1 MSGARSL
8 HNETGNGSE
17 RMALYI
23 VALHEGFL
31 YGILAMGIY
40 LSLRV
45 LNLPDLTTEGSF
57 GFGAS
62 IAAIA
67 AAAGHPVLSL
77 PLAILAGTLAGMTT
91 GLLQTRLR
99 IHPVLAGV
107 ITMNGLYTINLMA
120 MGTTNLS
127 IGSSN
132 SLFRMLY
139 ACFELD
145 AFGKKVAGAAAGAV
159 VALIVLAL
167 MILFFK
173 THLGMCIRATGDNPD
188 MVRASS
194 INADLSKIVGL
205 CLSNALVALCGAL
218 IVHYSGYADI
228 NASSGTL
235 VYGLAAVI
243 IGEAVCGRSG
253 PTRGLISAVVGSV
266 IYKLIVT
273 FVVDLN
279 LFGSNSA
286 NMMKLMCA
294 VIVAVTLAIP
304 AVRQSREQKRLM
316 REAKKDA

>member
-1 MSGARSL
+1 
-8 HNETGNGSE
+8 
-17 RMALYI
+17 MALYV
-23 VALHEGFL
+23 VALQEGFL
-31 YGILAMGIY
+31 YGILALGVY
-40 LSLRV
+40 LSLRI

-62 IAAIA
+62 IAAIV
-67 AAAGHPVLSL
+67 AAAGHPFLSL
-77 PLAILAGTLAGMTT
+77 PLALLAGAMAGMVT
-91 GLLQTRLR
+91 GLLQTKLK
-99 IHPVLAGV
+99 IHPVLSGI
-107 ITMNGLYTINLMA
+107 ITMNGLYTVNLMA

-127 IGSSN
+127 VSGSN
-132 SLFRMLY
+132 ALFKMLY

-145 AFGKKVAGAAAGAV
+145 AFQKKVVGAV
-159 VALIVLAL
+159 AGGIAAVVVLL
-167 MILFFK
+167 MMILFFK

-194 INADLSKIVGL
+194 INADRTKVVGL
-205 CLSNALVALCGAL
+205 CVSNALVALSGGL

-253 PTRGLISAVVGSV
+253 PTRGLISAVIGSV

-273 FVVDLN
+273 LVVDLN
-279 LFGSNSA
+279 LFGSYSA

-304 AVRQSREQKRLM
+304 AVKQYGEQRRLM
-316 REAKKDA
+316 REAKKNA

>member
-1 MSGARSL
+1 
-8 HNETGNGSE
+8 
-17 RMALYI
+17 MALYV
-23 VALHEGFL
+23 VALQEGFL
-31 YGILAMGIY
+31 YGILALGVY
-40 LSLRV
+40 LSLRI

-62 IAAIA
+62 IAAIV
-67 AAAGHPVLSL
+67 AAAGHPFLSL
-77 PLAILAGTLAGMTT
+77 PLALLAGAMAGMVT
-91 GLLQTRLR
+91 GLLQTKLK
-99 IHPVLAGV
+99 IHPVLSGI
-107 ITMNGLYTINLMA
+107 ITMNGLYTVNLMA

-127 IGSSN
+127 VSGSN
-132 SLFRMLY
+132 ALFKMLY
-139 ACFELD
+139 ACFELE
-145 AFGKKVAGAAAGAV
+145 AFQKKIVGAIAGGIAAIAV
-159 VALIVLAL
+159 LLV

-194 INADLSKIVGL
+194 INADRTKVVGL
-205 CLSNALVALCGAL
+205 CVSNALVALSGGL

-253 PTRGLISAVVGSV
+253 PTRGLISAVIGSV

-273 FVVDLN
+273 LVVDLN
-279 LFGSNSA
+279 LFGSYSA

-304 AVRQSREQKRLM
+304 AVKQYGEQRRLM
-316 REAKKDA
+316 REAKKNA

>member
-1 MSGARSL
+1 
-8 HNETGNGSE
+8 
-17 RMALYI
+17 MALYI

-31 YGILAMGIY
+31 YGILALGIF

-62 IAAIA
+62 VAAIV
-67 AAAGHPVLSL
+67 AAAGQPALSL
-77 PLAILAGTLAGMTT
+77 PLAVLAGALAGLIT
-91 GLLQTRLR
+91 GLLQTKLK
-99 IHPVLAGV
+99 IHPVLAGI
-107 ITMNGLYTINLMA
+107 ITMNGLYTVNLMV

-132 SLFRMLY
+132 SLFKLLY

-145 AFGKKVAGAAAGAV
+145 PFQKKVAGAVAGGVIAI
-159 VALIVLAL
+159 LVLL
-167 MILFFK
+167 VMILFFK

-194 INADLSKIVGL
+194 INADHTKLVGL
-205 CLSNALVALCGAL
+205 CVSNALVALSGAL

-235 VYGLAAVI
+235 VYGLASVI
-243 IGEAVCGRSG
+243 IGEAVFGRSG
-253 PTRGLISAVVGSV
+253 PTRGLIAAIVGSV

-273 FVVDLN
+273 LVVDLN

-304 AVRQSREQKRLM
+304 AIKQYSQQHRIMK
-316 REAKKDA
+316 EARKHA

>member
-1 MSGARSL
+1 
-8 HNETGNGSE
+8 
-17 RMALYI
+17 MALYV
-23 VALHEGFL
+23 VALQEGFL
-31 YGILAMGIY
+31 YGILALGVY
-40 LSLRV
+40 LSLRI

-62 IAAIA
+62 IAAIV
-67 AAAGHPVLSL
+67 AAAGHPFLSL
-77 PLAILAGTLAGMTT
+77 PLALLAGAMAGMVT
-91 GLLQTRLR
+91 GLLQTKLK
-99 IHPVLAGV
+99 IHPVLSGI
-107 ITMNGLYTINLMA
+107 ITMNGLYTVNLMA

-127 IGSSN
+127 ISGSN
-132 SLFRMLY
+132 ALFKMLY

-145 AFGKKVAGAAAGAV
+145 AFQKKVVGAV
-159 VALIVLAL
+159 AGGIAAVVVLL
-167 MILFFK
+167 MMILFFK

-194 INADLSKIVGL
+194 INADRTKVVGL
-205 CLSNALVALCGAL
+205 CVSNALVALSGGL

-253 PTRGLISAVVGSV
+253 PTRGLISAVIGSV

-273 FVVDLN
+273 LVVDLN
-279 LFGSNSA
+279 LFGSYSA

-304 AVRQSREQKRLM
+304 AVKQYGEQRRLM
-316 REAKKDA
+316 REAKKNA

>member
-1 MSGARSL
+1 
-8 HNETGNGSE
+8 
-17 RMALYI
+17 MALYV
-23 VALHEGFL
+23 VALQEGFL
-31 YGILAMGIY
+31 YGILALGVY
-40 LSLRV
+40 LSLRI

-62 IAAIA
+62 IAAIV
-67 AAAGHPVLSL
+67 AAAGHPFLSL
-77 PLAILAGTLAGMTT
+77 PLALLAGAMAGMVT
-91 GLLQTRLR
+91 GLLQTKLK
-99 IHPVLAGV
+99 IHPVLSGI
-107 ITMNGLYTINLMA
+107 ITMNGLYTVNLMA

-127 IGSSN
+127 VSGSN
-132 SLFRMLY
+132 ALFKMLY

-145 AFGKKVAGAAAGAV
+145 PFQKKVVGAMAGGIAAIAV
-159 VALIVLAL
+159 LLV

-194 INADLSKIVGL
+194 INADRTKVVGL
-205 CLSNALVALCGAL
+205 CVSNALVALSGGL

-253 PTRGLISAVVGSV
+253 PTRGLISAVIGSV

-273 FVVDLN
+273 LVVDLN
-279 LFGSNSA
+279 LFGSYSA

-304 AVRQSREQKRLM
+304 AVKQYGEQRRLM
-316 REAKKDA
+316 REAKKNA

>member
-1 MSGARSL
+1 
-8 HNETGNGSE
+8 
-17 RMALYI
+17 MALYV
-23 VALHEGFL
+23 VALQEGFL
-31 YGILAMGIY
+31 YGILALGVY
-40 LSLRV
+40 LSLRI

-62 IAAIA
+62 IAAIV
-67 AAAGHPVLSL
+67 AAAGHPFLSL
-77 PLAILAGTLAGMTT
+77 PLALLAGAMAGMVT
-91 GLLQTRLR
+91 GLLQTKLK
-99 IHPVLAGV
+99 IHPVLSGI
-107 ITMNGLYTINLMA
+107 ITMNGLYTVNLMA

-127 IGSSN
+127 VSGSN
-132 SLFRMLY
+132 ALFKMLY

-145 AFGKKVAGAAAGAV
+145 AFQKKVVGAV
-159 VALIVLAL
+159 AGGIVAIVVLL
-167 MILFFK
+167 VMILFFK

-194 INADLSKIVGL
+194 INADRTKVVGL
-205 CLSNALVALCGAL
+205 CVSNALVALSGGL

-243 IGEAVCGRSG
+243 IGEAICGRSG
-253 PTRGLISAVVGSV
+253 PTRGLISAVIGSV

-273 FVVDLN
+273 LVVDLN
-279 LFGSNSA
+279 LFGSYSA

-304 AVRQSREQKRLM
+304 AVKQYGEQRRLM
-316 REAKKDA
+316 REAKKNA

>member
-1 MSGARSL
+1 
-8 HNETGNGSE
+8 
-17 RMALYI
+17 MALYV
-23 VALHEGFL
+23 VALQEGFL
-31 YGILAMGIY
+31 YGILALGVY
-40 LSLRV
+40 LSLRI

-62 IAAIA
+62 IAAIV
-67 AAAGHPVLSL
+67 AAAGHPFLSL
-77 PLAILAGTLAGMTT
+77 PLALLAGAMAGMVT
-91 GLLQTRLR
+91 GLLQTKLK
-99 IHPVLAGV
+99 IHPVLSGI
-107 ITMNGLYTINLMA
+107 ITMNGLYTVNLMA

-127 IGSSN
+127 VSGSN
-132 SLFRMLY
+132 ALFKMLY

-145 AFGKKVAGAAAGAV
+145 AFQKKVVGAV
-159 VALIVLAL
+159 AGGIAAVVVLL
-167 MILFFK
+167 MMILFFK

-194 INADLSKIVGL
+194 INADRTKVVGL
-205 CLSNALVALCGAL
+205 CVSNALVALSGGL

-253 PTRGLISAVVGSV
+253 PTRGLISAVIGSV

-273 FVVDLN
+273 LVVDLN
-279 LFGSNSA
+279 LFGSYSA

-294 VIVAVTLAIP
+294 VIVAMTLAIP
-304 AVRQSREQKRLM
+304 AVKQYGEQRRLM
-316 REAKKDA
+316 REAKKNA

>member
-1 MSGARSL
+1 
-8 HNETGNGSE
+8 
-17 RMALYI
+17 MALYI
-23 VALHEGFL
+23 VALQEGFL
-31 YGILAMGIY
+31 YGILALGVY

-57 GFGAS
+57 GFGAA
-62 IAAIA
+62 IAAIT
-67 AAAGHPVLSL
+67 AAAGHPILSL
-77 PLAILAGTLAGMTT
+77 PLALLAGALAGMTT
-91 GLLQTRLR
+91 GLLQTKLK
-99 IHPVLAGV
+99 IHPVLSGI
-107 ITMNGLYTINLMA
+107 ITMNGLYTINLMV

-127 IGSSN
+127 IGNAN

-139 ACFELD
+139 AGVKLSILEKRMVG
-145 AFGKKVAGAAAGAV
+145 AVAGGVAAIA
-159 VALIVLAL
+159 ALLI

-194 INADLSKIVGL
+194 INADLTKVIGL
-205 CLSNALVALCGAL
+205 CISNALVALSGAL

-243 IGEAVCGRSG
+243 IGEALFGRSG
-253 PTRGLISAVVGSV
+253 PARGLISAMVGSV
-266 IYKLIVT
+266 VYKLIVT
-273 FVVDLN
+273 LVVDLN
-279 LFGSNSA
+279 LFGNNSA

-304 AVRQSREQKRLM
+304 AMKQYMQQKQM
-316 REAKKDA
+316 RKEEMRNAGA

>member
-1 MSGARSL
+1 
-8 HNETGNGSE
+8 
-17 RMALYI
+17 MALYV
-23 VALHEGFL
+23 VALQEGFL
-31 YGILAMGIY
+31 YGILALGVY
-40 LSLRV
+40 LSLRI

-62 IAAIA
+62 IAAIV
-67 AAAGHPVLSL
+67 AAAGHPFLSL
-77 PLAILAGTLAGMTT
+77 PLALLAGAMAGMVA
-91 GLLQTRLR
+91 GLLQTKLK
-99 IHPVLAGV
+99 IHPVLSGI
-107 ITMNGLYTINLMA
+107 ITMNGLYTVNLMA

-127 IGSSN
+127 VSGSN
-132 SLFRMLY
+132 ALFKMLY

-145 AFGKKVAGAAAGAV
+145 AFQKKVVGAV
-159 VALIVLAL
+159 AGGIAAVVVLL
-167 MILFFK
+167 MMILFFK

-194 INADLSKIVGL
+194 INADRTKVVGL
-205 CLSNALVALCGAL
+205 CVSNALVALSGGL

-253 PTRGLISAVVGSV
+253 PTRGLISAVIGSV

-273 FVVDLN
+273 LVVDLN
-279 LFGSNSA
+279 LFGSYSA

-294 VIVAVTLAIP
+294 VIVAMTLAIP
-304 AVRQSREQKRLM
+304 AVKQYGEQRRLM
-316 REAKKDA
+316 REAKKNA

>member
-1 MSGARSL
+1 
-8 HNETGNGSE
+8 
-17 RMALYI
+17 MALYI

-31 YGILAMGIY
+31 YGILALGVY

-62 IAAIA
+62 VAAVV

-77 PLAILAGTLAGMTT
+77 PLAVLAGALAGMVT
-91 GLLQTRLR
+91 GFLQTKLR
-99 IHPVLAGV
+99 IHPVLAGI
-107 ITMNGLYTINLMA
+107 ITMNGLYTVNLMV

-127 IGSSN
+127 IGSAH
-132 SLFRMLY
+132 SLFKLLY
-139 ACFELD
+139 GCWALD
-145 AFGKKVAGAAAGAV
+145 PMGRKIVGALAGAV
-159 VALIVLAL
+159 IALAVLGV

-194 INADLSKIVGL
+194 INADHTKLVGL
-205 CLSNALVALCGAL
+205 CVSNALVALSGAL
-218 IVHYSGYADI
+218 IVHYSGYADV

-243 IGEAVCGRSG
+243 IGEAVLGRSG
-253 PTRGLISAVVGSV
+253 PTRGLISAIVGSV
-266 IYKLIVT
+266 VYKLIVT
-273 FVVDLN
+273 LVVDWN

-294 VIVAVTLAIP
+294 LIVAATLAVP
-304 AVRQSREQKRLM
+304 ALKEYAAHRQLM
-316 REAKKDA
+316 REARKNA

>member
-1 MSGARSL
+1 
-8 HNETGNGSE
+8 
-17 RMALYI
+17 MALYV
-23 VALHEGFL
+23 VALQEGFL
-31 YGILAMGIY
+31 YGILALGVY
-40 LSLRV
+40 LSLRI

-62 IAAIA
+62 IAAIV
-67 AAAGHPVLSL
+67 AAAGHPFLSL
-77 PLAILAGTLAGMTT
+77 PLALLAGAMAGMVT
-91 GLLQTRLR
+91 GLLQTKLK
-99 IHPVLAGV
+99 IHPVLSGI
-107 ITMNGLYTINLMA
+107 ITMNGLYTVNLMA

-127 IGSSN
+127 ISGSN
-132 SLFRMLY
+132 ALFKMLY

-145 AFGKKVAGAAAGAV
+145 AFQKKVVGAV
-159 VALIVLAL
+159 AGGIAAVVVLL
-167 MILFFK
+167 MMILFFK

-194 INADLSKIVGL
+194 INADRTKVVGL
-205 CLSNALVALCGAL
+205 CVSNALVALSGGL

-253 PTRGLISAVVGSV
+253 PTRGLISAVIGSV

-273 FVVDLN
+273 LVVDLN
-279 LFGSNSA
+279 LFGSYSA

-304 AVRQSREQKRLM
+304 AVKQYGEQHRLM
-316 REAKKDA
+316 REAKKNA

>member
-1 MSGARSL
+1 
-8 HNETGNGSE
+8 
-17 RMALYI
+17 MALYV
-23 VALHEGFL
+23 VALQEGFL
-31 YGILAMGIY
+31 YGVLALGVY
-40 LSLRV
+40 LSLRI

-62 IAAIA
+62 IAAIV
-67 AAAGHPVLSL
+67 AAAGHPFLSL
-77 PLAILAGTLAGMTT
+77 PLALLAGAAAGMVT
-91 GLLQTRLR
+91 GILQTKLK
-99 IHPVLAGV
+99 IHPVLSGI
-107 ITMNGLYTINLMA
+107 ITMNGLYTVNLMA

-127 IGSSN
+127 VSGSN
-132 SLFRMLY
+132 ALFKMLY

-145 AFGKKVAGAAAGAV
+145 SFQKKMLGAAAAGIAAV
-159 VALIVLAL
+159 VVLLI
-167 MILFFK
+167 MILFFR

-194 INADLSKIVGL
+194 INADRTKVIGL
-205 CLSNALVALCGAL
+205 CVSNALVALSGGL

-253 PTRGLISAVVGSV
+253 PTRGLISAVIGSV

-273 FVVDLN
+273 LVVDLN
-279 LFGSNSA
+279 LFGANSA

-304 AVRQSREQKRLM
+304 ALKQYGEQRRLM
-316 REAKKDA
+316 REAKKNA

>member
-1 MSGARSL
+1 
-8 HNETGNGSE
+8 
-17 RMALYI
+17 MALYV
-23 VALHEGFL
+23 VALQEGFL
-31 YGILAMGIY
+31 YGILALGVY
-40 LSLRV
+40 LSLRI

-62 IAAIA
+62 IAAIV
-67 AAAGHPVLSL
+67 AAAGHPFLSL
-77 PLAILAGTLAGMTT
+77 PLALLAGAMAGMVT
-91 GLLQTRLR
+91 GLLQTKLK
-99 IHPVLAGV
+99 IHPVLSGI
-107 ITMNGLYTINLMA
+107 ITMNGLYTVNLMA

-127 IGSSN
+127 ISGSN
-132 SLFRMLY
+132 ALFKMLY

-145 AFGKKVAGAAAGAV
+145 AFQKKVVGAV
-159 VALIVLAL
+159 AGGIAAVVVLMM
-167 MILFFK
+167 MILIFK

-194 INADLSKIVGL
+194 INADRTKVVGL
-205 CLSNALVALCGAL
+205 CVSNALVALSGGL

-253 PTRGLISAVVGSV
+253 PTRGLISAVIGSV

-273 FVVDLN
+273 LVVDLN
-279 LFGSNSA
+279 LFGSYSA

-294 VIVAVTLAIP
+294 VIVAITLAIP
-304 AVRQSREQKRLM
+304 AARQYNQKRKLIK
-316 REAKKDA
+316 EAGKHA

>member
-1 MSGARSL
+1 
-8 HNETGNGSE
+8 
-17 RMALYI
+17 MALYI
-23 VALHEGFL
+23 VALQEGFL
-31 YGILAMGIY
+31 YGILALGIY

-62 IAAIA
+62 IAAIV
-67 AAAGHPVLSL
+67 AAAGQPALSM
-77 PLAILAGTLAGMTT
+77 PAAIIAGALAGSVT

-99 IHPVLAGV
+99 IHPVLAGI
-107 ITMNGLYTINLMA
+107 ITMNGLYTVNLMA

-127 IGSSN
+127 IGSKN
-132 SLFRMLY
+132 SLFKLLY

-145 AFGKKVAGAAAGAV
+145 PFQKKIVGAIAGAV
-159 VALIVLAL
+159 IGAIVLAM
-167 MILFFK
+167 MIVFFK

-194 INADLSKIVGL
+194 INADRMKLIGL
-205 CLSNALVALCGAL
+205 CVSNALVALSGAL

-243 IGEAVCGRSG
+243 IGEAVFGRSG
-253 PTRGLISAVVGSV
+253 PTRGLISAMAGSV

-273 FVVDLN
+273 LVVDLN
-279 LFGSNSA
+279 LFGSYSA

-294 VIVAVTLAIP
+294 VIVGVTLAIP
-304 AVRQSREQKRLM
+304 AMKQYRQQKRLM
-316 REAKKDA
+316 KEARKDA

>member
-1 MSGARSL
+1 
-8 HNETGNGSE
+8 
-17 RMALYI
+17 MALYI
-23 VALHEGFL
+23 VALQEGFL
-31 YGILAMGIY
+31 YGILALGVY
-40 LSLRV
+40 LSLRI

-62 IAAIA
+62 IAAII

-77 PLAILAGTLAGMTT
+77 PLALFAGALAGMVT
-91 GLLQTRLR
+91 GLLQTNLK
-99 IHPVLAGV
+99 IHPVLSGI

-139 ACFELD
+139 AGFELD
-145 AFGKKVAGAAAGAV
+145 AFGKKVAGAVAGAV
-159 VALIVLAL
+159 LAIAVLLL

-194 INADLSKIVGL
+194 INANRMKLAGL
-205 CLSNALVALCGAL
+205 CISNALVALSGAL

-243 IGEAVCGRSG
+243 IGEAVFGRSG
-253 PTRGLISAVVGSV
+253 PTRGLISAIVGSV

-273 FVVDLN
+273 LVVDLN
-279 LFGSNSA
+279 LFGANSA

-304 AVRQSREQKRLM
+304 AVKQYRQKSRIMK
-316 REAKKDA
+316 EARRDA

>member
-1 MSGARSL
+1 
-8 HNETGNGSE
+8 
-17 RMALYI
+17 MALYV
-23 VALHEGFL
+23 VALQEGFL
-31 YGILAMGIY
+31 YGILALGVY
-40 LSLRV
+40 LSLRI

-62 IAAIA
+62 IAAIV
-67 AAAGHPVLSL
+67 AAAGHPFLSL
-77 PLAILAGTLAGMTT
+77 PLALLAGAMAGMVT
-91 GLLQTRLR
+91 GLLQTKLK
-99 IHPVLAGV
+99 IHPVLSGI
-107 ITMNGLYTINLMA
+107 ITMNGLYTVNLMA

-127 IGSSN
+127 VSGSN
-132 SLFRMLY
+132 ALFKMLY

-145 AFGKKVAGAAAGAV
+145 AFQKKVVGAV
-159 VALIVLAL
+159 AGGIVAIVVLL
-167 MILFFK
+167 VMILFFK

-194 INADLSKIVGL
+194 INADRTKVVGL
-205 CLSNALVALCGAL
+205 CVSNALVALSGGL

-253 PTRGLISAVVGSV
+253 PTRGLISAVIGSV

-273 FVVDLN
+273 LVVDLN
-279 LFGSNSA
+279 LFGSYSA

-304 AVRQSREQKRLM
+304 AVKQYGEQRRLM
-316 REAKKDA
+316 REAKKNA

>member
-1 MSGARSL
+1 
-8 HNETGNGSE
+8 
-17 RMALYI
+17 MALYV
-23 VALHEGFL
+23 VALQEGFL
-31 YGILAMGIY
+31 YGILALGVY
-40 LSLRV
+40 LSLRI

-62 IAAIA
+62 IAAIV
-67 AAAGHPVLSL
+67 AAAGHPFLSL
-77 PLAILAGTLAGMTT
+77 PLALLAGAMAGMVT
-91 GLLQTRLR
+91 GLLQTKLK
-99 IHPVLAGV
+99 IHPVLSGI
-107 ITMNGLYTINLMA
+107 ITMNGLYTVNLMA

-127 IGSSN
+127 VSGSN
-132 SLFRMLY
+132 ALFKMLY

-145 AFGKKVAGAAAGAV
+145 PFQKKVVGAMAGGIAAIAV
-159 VALIVLAL
+159 LLVMV
-167 MILFFK
+167 LFFK

-194 INADLSKIVGL
+194 ITADRTKVVGL
-205 CLSNALVALCGAL
+205 CVSNALVALSGGL

-253 PTRGLISAVVGSV
+253 PTRGLISAVIGSV

-273 FVVDLN
+273 LVVDLN
-279 LFGSNSA
+279 LFGSYSA

-304 AVRQSREQKRLM
+304 TVKQYGEQRRLM
-316 REAKKDA
+316 REAKKNA

>member
-1 MSGARSL
+1 
-8 HNETGNGSE
+8 
-17 RMALYI
+17 MALYV
-23 VALHEGFL
+23 VALQEGFL
-31 YGILAMGIY
+31 YGILALGVY
-40 LSLRV
+40 LSLRI

-62 IAAIA
+62 IAAIV
-67 AAAGHPVLSL
+67 AAAGHPFLSL
-77 PLAILAGTLAGMTT
+77 PLALLAGAMAGMVT
-91 GLLQTRLR
+91 GLLQTKLK
-99 IHPVLAGV
+99 IHPVLSGI
-107 ITMNGLYTINLMA
+107 ITMNGLYTVNLMA

-127 IGSSN
+127 VSGSN
-132 SLFRMLY
+132 ALFKMLY

-145 AFGKKVAGAAAGAV
+145 PFQKKVVGAMAGGIAAIAV
-159 VALIVLAL
+159 LLV

-194 INADLSKIVGL
+194 INADRTKVVGL
-205 CLSNALVALCGAL
+205 CVSNALVALSGGL

-253 PTRGLISAVVGSV
+253 PTRGLISALIGSV

-273 FVVDLN
+273 LVVDLN
-279 LFGSNSA
+279 LFGSYSA

-304 AVRQSREQKRLM
+304 AVKQYGEQRRLM
-316 REAKKDA
+316 REAKKNA